1 MNEKVY
7 KKTEGM
13 KDMTENEMEFRV
25 EKDSIGTKDVPENV
39 YYGVQSLR
47 AAENFHITGL
57 NMHPEIINSLAY
69 IKKAAAIT
77 NCEAGLLDKRRTQA
91 IVQACDE
98 ILEGKFRE
106 DFIVDP
112 IQGGAGT
119 SLNMNANEVI
129 ANRAIEILGGKK
141 GDYSVVNPN
150 DHVNCGQSTNDVIPT
165 AGKMTSLRLLKK
177 LKKQLLRLHSALEQK
192 ADEFDSVIKMGRTQ
206 LQDAV
211 PIRLGQEFKAYSV
224 AILRDLNR
232 MDKAMDEM
240 RTLNMGGTA
249 VGTGLNADESYLRRI
264 VPNLSEISGMDL
276 VQAYDLID
284 ATQNLDSFVAVSGA
298 VKACAVTLSKI
309 ANDLRLMSSGPR
321 AGFGEINLP
330 AKQNGSSIMPGKVN
344 PVIPEVVNQV
354 AFNAIGND
362 MTITM
367 AAEAGQLELNA
378 FEPIIFYCL
387 FQSIDTIAYAVN
399 TFVDNCVIGI
409 TANETRCRY
418 FVENSVGII
427 TAICPYVGYQKAAE
441 IAKEAI
447 KTGESV
453 RKLIIEKGLLT
464 KEQMDEIMDPV
475 QMTEP
480 GLSGKTVNKI

>member
-1 MNEKVY
+1 M
-7 KKTEGM
+7 KKT
-13 KDMTENEMEFRV
+13 DYRV
-25 EKDSIGTKDVPENV
+25 ERDSIGVKDIPEDV

-77 NCEAGLLDKRRTQA
+77 NCEVGLLEKKKAQA

-98 ILEGKFRE
+98 IVSGKFHNE
-106 DFIVDP
+106 FIVDP
-112 IQGGAGT
+112 VQGGAGT

-141 GDYSVVNPN
+141 GDYTIINPN
-150 DHVNCGQSTNDVIPT
+150 DDVNCGQSTNDVIPT
-165 AGKMTSLRLLKK
+165 AGKMTSLRLLQN
-177 LKKQLLRLHSALEQK
+177 LKKQLLRLYDALNEK
-192 ADEFDSVIKMGRTQ
+192 ATEFDHIIKMGRTQ
-206 LQDAV
+206 MQDAV

-224 AILRDLNR
+224 AIMRDIHR

-249 VGTGLNADESYLRRI
+249 IGTGINADENYLRRI
-264 VPNLSEISGMDL
+264 VPNLSEISGMEFI
-276 VQAYDLID
+276 QAFDLID

-298 VKACAVTLSKI
+298 VKACAVTLSKMS
-309 ANDLRLMSSGPR
+309 NDLRLMSSGPR

-354 AFNAIGND
+354 AFNIIGND

-378 FEPIIFYCL
+378 FEPIIFYCM
-387 FQSIDTIAYAVN
+387 FQSIDTLGYAVE
-399 TFVDNCVIGI
+399 TLVDNCIVGI
-409 TANETRCRY
+409 TANEERCRQL
-418 FVENSVGII
+418 VENSVGII
-427 TAICPYVGYQKAAE
+427 TAICPHVGYEKTAD
-441 IAKEAI
+441 IAKKAI
-447 KTGESV
+447 NSNESV
-453 RKLIIEKGLLT
+453 RSLIL
-464 KEQMDEIMDPV
+464 KENIMDEEELSRILDPIH
-475 QMTEP
+475 MTEP
-480 GLSGKTVNKI
+480 GISGKDVLMKI

>member
-7 KKTEGM
+7 KETEGM

-165 AGKMTSLRLLKK
+165 AGKMTTLRLIKK

-192 ADEFDSVIKMGRTQ
+192 ADEFDGVIKMGRTQ

-330 AKQNGSSIMPGKVN
+330 AKQNGSSIMPGKIN

-480 GLSGKTVNKI
+480 GISGKTVNKI

>member
-1 MNEKVY
+1 MEKE
-7 KKTEGM
+7 KKTI
-13 KDMTENEMEFRV
+13 DYRV
-25 EKDSIGTKDVPENV
+25 EKDSIGTKDVPEGV

-57 NMHPEIINSLAY
+57 SMHPEIINSLAY

-77 NCEAGLLDKRRTQA
+77 NCEVGIIDKKIANA
-91 IVQACDE
+91 IVKACDE
-98 ILEGKFRE
+98 ILEGKFHK

-129 ANRAIEILGGKK
+129 ANRAIELLGGQK
-141 GDYSVVNPN
+141 GDYSIVNPN
-150 DHVNCGQSTNDVIPT
+150 DHVNCSQSTNDVIPT
-165 AGKMTSLRLLKK
+165 AGKMTSLRLLKN
-177 LKKQLLRLHSALEQK
+177 LKKELRRLYEALSKK
-192 ADEFDSVIKMGRTQ
+192 ADEFDHLIKMGRTQ
-206 LQDAV
+206 MQDAV

-224 AILRDLNR
+224 AVMRDINR

-249 VGTGLNADESYLRRI
+249 VGTGINADEAYLKRI
-264 VPNLSEISGMDL
+264 VPNLVEISGMDF
-276 VQAYDLID
+276 VQAFDLID
-284 ATQNLDSFVAVSGA
+284 ATQNLDPFVAVSGA
-298 VKACAVTLSKI
+298 IKACAVTLSKI
-309 ANDLRLMSSGPR
+309 ANDFRLMSSGPR

-354 AFNAIGND
+354 AFNVIGND
-362 MTITM
+362 VTITM

-378 FEPIIFYCL
+378 FEPIVFYCM
-387 FQSIDTIAYAVN
+387 FQSIDTMAYAVQ
-399 TFVDNCVIGI
+399 TFVDNCVSGI

-418 FVENSVGII
+418 LVENSVGVI
-427 TAICPYVGYQKAAE
+427 TAICPHVGYQKAAD
-441 IAKEAI
+441 IAKQAI

-453 RKLIIEKGLLT
+453 RDLILKEGLLT
-464 KEQMDEIMDPV
+464 EDELNEIMDPV
-475 QMTEP
+475 NMTEP
-480 GLSGKTVNKI
+480 GISGKELLVKTTAKNA

>member
-1 MNEKVY
+1 M
-7 KKTEGM
+7 KKT
-13 KDMTENEMEFRV
+13 DYRV
-25 EKDSIGTKDVPENV
+25 EKDSIGVKDIPEEV
-39 YYGVQSLR
+39 YYGVQTLR

-69 IKKAAAIT
+69 IKKASAIT
-77 NCEAGLLDKRRTQA
+77 NCEVGILEKKKAQA

-98 ILEGKFRE
+98 IIEGKFHD

-141 GDYSVVNPN
+141 GDYTIVNPN
-150 DHVNCGQSTNDVIPT
+150 DDVNCGQSTNDVIPT
-165 AGKMTSLRLLKK
+165 AGKMTSLHLLQN
-177 LKKQLLRLHSALEQK
+177 LKKQLLRLYDALNEK
-192 ADEFDSVIKMGRTQ
+192 AKEFDHVIKMGRTQ
-206 LQDAV
+206 MQDAV

-224 AILRDLNR
+224 AIMRDIHR

-249 VGTGLNADESYLRRI
+249 IGTGINADENYLRRI
-264 VPNLSEISGMDL
+264 VPNLSEISGMEFM
-276 VQAYDLID
+276 QAFDLID

-298 VKACAVTLSKI
+298 VKACAVTLSKMS
-309 ANDLRLMSSGPR
+309 NDLRLMSSGPR

-354 AFNAIGND
+354 AFNIIGND

-378 FEPIIFYCL
+378 FEPIIFYCM
-387 FQSIDTIAYAVN
+387 FQSIDTLGYAVE
-399 TFVDNCVIGI
+399 TLVDNCIVGI
-409 TANETRCRY
+409 TANEERCRQL
-418 FVENSVGII
+418 VENSVGII
-427 TAICPYVGYQKAAE
+427 TAICPHVGYEKTAD
-441 IAKEAI
+441 IAKKAI
-447 KTGESV
+447 NSNESV
-453 RKLIIEKGLLT
+453 RSLIL
-464 KEQMDEIMDPV
+464 KENIMDEEELSRILDPIH
-475 QMTEP
+475 MTEP
-480 GLSGKTVNKI
+480 GISGKDVLMKI

>member
-1 MNEKVY
+1 MDDM
-7 KKTEGM
+7 KKT
-13 KDMTENEMEFRV
+13 DYRV
-25 EKDSIGTKDVPENV
+25 EKDSIGVKDIPEEV
-39 YYGVQSLR
+39 YYGVQTLR

-69 IKKAAAIT
+69 IKKASAIT
-77 NCEAGLLDKRRTQA
+77 NCEVGILEKKKAQA

-98 ILEGKFRE
+98 IIEGKFHE

-141 GDYSVVNPN
+141 GDYTIVNPN
-150 DHVNCGQSTNDVIPT
+150 DDVNCGQSTNDVIPT
-165 AGKMTSLRLLKK
+165 AGKMTSLHLLQN
-177 LKKQLLRLHSALEQK
+177 LKKQLLRLYDALNEK
-192 ADEFDSVIKMGRTQ
+192 AKEFDHVIKMGRTQ
-206 LQDAV
+206 MQDAV

-224 AILRDLNR
+224 AIMRDIHR

-249 VGTGLNADESYLRRI
+249 IGTGINADENYLRRI
-264 VPNLSEISGMDL
+264 VPNLSEISGMEFI
-276 VQAYDLID
+276 QAFDLID

-298 VKACAVTLSKI
+298 VKACAVTLSKMS
-309 ANDLRLMSSGPR
+309 NDLRLMSSGPR

-344 PVIPEVVNQV
+344 PVLPEVVNQV
-354 AFNAIGND
+354 AFNIIGND

-378 FEPIIFYCL
+378 FEPIIFYCM
-387 FQSIDTIAYAVN
+387 FQSIDTLGYAVE
-399 TFVDNCVIGI
+399 TLVDNCIVGI
-409 TANETRCRY
+409 TANEERCRQL
-418 FVENSVGII
+418 VENSVGII
-427 TAICPYVGYQKAAE
+427 TAICPHVGYEKTAD
-441 IAKEAI
+441 IAKKAI
-447 KTGESV
+447 NSNESV
-453 RKLIIEKGLLT
+453 RSLIL
-464 KEQMDEIMDPV
+464 KENIMDEEELSRILDPIH
-475 QMTEP
+475 MTEP
-480 GLSGKTVNKI
+480 GISGKDVLMKI